1 MGPTFLHSLG
11 DLNVKIKTLPLALSA
26 LLLSGASFLA
36 VAADESMKPAADQ
49 GTSMPQPDKAKA
61 DPAAQPDQAAKPGK
75 DATAQMKTLDTD
87 NDGTLT
93 KAEAGKMKGL
103 TEGFDAADKNKD
115 GTLDTAELTAAMSH
129 MKK

>member
-1 MGPTFLHSLG
+1 M
-11 DLNVKIKTLPLALSA
+11 KIKTLPLALSA

-36 VAADESMKPAADQ
+36 VAADDAMKPAAGQ

-61 DPAAQPDQAAKPGK
+61 DQTAQPDQAAKPSK
-75 DATAQMKTLDTD
+75 DATAQMKALDPD

-103 TEGFDAADKNKD
+103 AEGFDAADKNKD
-115 GTLDTAELTAAMSH
+115 GLLDATEFAAALAQ

>member
-1 MGPTFLHSLG
+1 
-11 DLNVKIKTLPLALSA
+11 VKIKTLPLALSA

-36 VAADESMKPAADQ
+36 VAADEPTKPAADQ

-61 DPAAQPDQAAKPGK
+61 DQAAQPDQAAKPGK

-87 NDGTLT
+87 SDGTLT
-93 KAEAGKMKGL
+93 KAEAGKMKGM

-115 GTLDTAELTAAMSH
+115 GKLDAVEFTAAMSQ

>member
-1 MGPTFLHSLG
+1 M
-11 DLNVKIKTLPLALSA
+11 KIKTLPLALSA
-26 LLLSGASFLA
+26 LLLSGASLLA
-36 VAADESMKPAADQ
+36 FAADEPMKPAADQ

-61 DPAAQPDQAAKPGK
+61 DQAAPADQAAKPGK

-103 TEGFDAADKNKD
+103 AEGFDAADKNKD
-115 GTLDTAELTAAMSH
+115 GVLDGAELTVAMTQ